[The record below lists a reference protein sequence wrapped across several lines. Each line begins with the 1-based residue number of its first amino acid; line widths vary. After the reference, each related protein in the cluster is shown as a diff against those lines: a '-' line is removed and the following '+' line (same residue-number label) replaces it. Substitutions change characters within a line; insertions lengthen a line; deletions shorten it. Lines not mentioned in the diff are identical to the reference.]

1 MLTFVEGK
9 TYGTE
14 RPAAATVALIFDSC
28 NVSFCSPV
36 DGLLGDKLVVDGIRH
51 VAEVPGTAE
60 KFSGDFE
67 SSIDFYFKDHSPK
80 YCLLLLSFKGSMHAI
95 AKLIKQRHYSHM
107 KLFTSVT
114 YCP

>member
-51 VAEVPGTAE
+51 VAEA
-60 KFSGDFE
+60 
-67 SSIDFYFKDHSPK
+67 H
-80 YCLLLLSFKGSMHAI
+80 
-95 AKLIKQRHYSHM
+95 
-107 KLFTSVT
+107 
-114 YCP
+114 